1 MLNPARAGLFGW
13 LLRYYVFAIACV
25 VVAAVV
31 IGHRVYRSY
40 AAELPDL
47 GQVEQYDTIA
57 PGVTRIYAADGS
69 VLAELAR
76 EHRSYAAIDA
86 VPRDL
91 IHAFLAAC
99 HGSS

>member
-1 MLNPARAGLFGW
+1 VLNPARAGLFGW

-31 IGHRVYRSY
+31 VGHRVYRSY

-57 PGVTRIYAADGS
+57 PGVTGS
-69 VLAELAR
+69 T
-76 EHRSYAAIDA
+76 
-86 VPRDL
+86 PPT
-91 IHAFLAAC
+91 AAC
-99 HGSS
+99 SPSSPASTAPTRRSMPSRAI